1 MTEYRGALSRV
12 ARVTCARAL
21 KTARRGMSDAR
32 HRWAMGRGTLTPRPM
47 ARADPFAP
55 RARYV
60 AVDASFAYAPPQPGR
75 VLREEL
81 VERGARLRARRE
93 LKLPVLVQRPAPP
106 RSSRDTGAESR
117 PTAPAI
123 PKAPPATT
131 YTLPATAGGPA
142 RAPRRPCSQRTAG
155 PRPPSRLS
163 RHDGPSPS
171 PSPHLKTPGGARCRT
186 LTRSNGH

>member
-60 AVDASFAYAPPQPGR
+60 AVDASFAYA
-75 VLREEL
+75 LADAEL
-81 VERGARLRARRE
+81 Y
-93 LKLPVLVQRPAPP
+93 LPISNDCA
-106 RSSRDTGAESR
+106 TGFWVDGVCCNEKCDGPCDVCAAS
-117 PTAPAI
+117 
-123 PKAPPATT
+123 
-131 YTLPATAGGPA
+131 LGATADGTCTLATGYRGDPSCA
-142 RAPRRPCSQRTAG
+142 AYVCNGKDAECPTSCFNVDDCATGYVATMPLH
-155 PRPPSRLS
+155 PPNVSRGMWYL
-163 RHDGPSPS
+163 PPE
-171 PSPHLKTPGGARCRT
+171 
-186 LTRSNGH
+186 